1 MNQPR
6 GSKKKSTLLKIGVTS
21 LKMIKNCKFVD
32 KVSRNKAGNLNIVR
46 RFWGVPINN
55 LAI

>member
-46 RFWGVPINN
+46 RFGGVPINN